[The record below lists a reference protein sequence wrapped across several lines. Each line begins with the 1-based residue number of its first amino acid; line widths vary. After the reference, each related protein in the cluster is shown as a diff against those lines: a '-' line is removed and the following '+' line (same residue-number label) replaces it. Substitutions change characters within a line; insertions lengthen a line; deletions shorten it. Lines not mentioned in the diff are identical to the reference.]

1 MNLSSTRPLRVFTI
15 GNSFASNATQF
26 LPELARDGGHPLEIG
41 GARIGGCSLQKHWE
55 LVEAAVAPDSPE
67 KPYEGRNLRE
77 WLTQSDWDIVTLQQ
91 ASIDSSCEE
100 SYQPYAQKLWDFVD
114 ELQPRAEIVWHQTW
128 AYHARTPL
136 FGRVDSGRHAQS
148 QREMWEKSRAAY
160 HAVAARTSARIIP
173 VGDAFWQVNSDP
185 NWPLPDD
192 ANFDSQSAQH
202 PALPAQP
209 NSLHRGVHW
218 FLSDDGNWKVGFD
231 GAHANDAGCYLGA
244 LVWYG
249 WLFGESPEN
258 LTWAP
263 PDVPDDFAAYLRRV
277 AWERV
282 QDGAQSPVLRSSCKS
297 F

>member
-26 LPELARDGGHPLEIG
+26 LPELAREGGHSLEIG

-55 LVEAAVAPDSPE
+55 LVEAAELAPDLPQN

-91 ASIDSSCEE
+91 ASIDSSCGE
-100 SYQPYAQKLWDFVD
+100 SYDPYAQKLWDFVD

-128 AYHARTPL
+128 AYHAHTPL
-136 FGRVDSGRHAQS
+136 FGRVDSQNHAQN
-148 QREMWEKSRAAY
+148 QREMWENSRAAY
-160 HAVAARTSARIIP
+160 HAVAARTGTRIIP
-173 VGDAFWQVNSDP
+173 VGDAFWHVNSDP

-192 ANFDSQSAQH
+192 ANFHSQSAQH
-202 PALPAQP
+202 PDLPAQP

-218 FLSDDGNWKVGFD
+218 FLSEDGSWKLGFD
-231 GAHANDAGCYLGA
+231 GAHANEAGCYLGA
-244 LVWYG
+244 LIWYS
-249 WLFGESPEN
+249 WLFEASPEN
-258 LTWAP
+258 LTFRP
-263 PDVPDDFAAYLRRV
+263 QSVPADFAAYLRRV
-277 AWERV
+277 AWQVV
-282 QDGAQSPVLRSSCKS
+282 QNGARNTQLVV